1 VAALIFSFIAIV
13 VMSGAVVWVARK
25 RTPGTPLTWGEAF
38 VAALWIFTLMLLVY
52 AVLPSQF
59 LTYADSTL
67 KWRSDKIGI
76 PTGPLHYLPGWPQNH
91 SVPAHKI
98 HVLWMT
104 FHGHPPG
111 HGKVLFFIPTDKG
124 LLWPTGLTFL
134 GRGKIVMSAQVLR
147 DILATLIYAVALVAH
162 VKLWLMWQARGQR
175 KVEAPELTSAYGRP
189 LVRKA

>member
-1 VAALIFSFIAIV
+1 VAALIFSIV
-13 VMSGAVVWVARK
+13 GIVLMSGAVVWVARS

-76 PTGPLHYLPGWPQNH
+76 PTGPLHYLPGWP
-91 SVPAHKI
+91 S
-98 HVLWMT
+98 
-104 FHGHPPG
+104 
-111 HGKVLFFIPTDKG
+111 HGKVLFFIPVNKG
-124 LLWPTGLTFL
+124 LLWPNGLTFL
-134 GRGKIVMSAQVLR
+134 GRGKIIISAQVLR
-147 DILATLIYAVALVAH
+147 DIVATVIYVVALVVH
-162 VKLWLMWQARGQR
+162 VKAWLWWQARGQR
-175 KVEAPELTSAYGRP
+175 KVETPELTSAYGRP